1 MNATRWNTLS
11 GFVQWLGKTGYAK
24 IDFVEEK
31 NQWYLEYI
39 DNSPEKLE
47 RDAEKAKLAKSRK
60 DDAERDSEAIKV
72 RKLAESTS
80 QDNDLRSYLLTIDS
94 KSRKF
99 LGDDRAWEN

>member
-60 DDAERDSEAIKV
+60 DDAERESEAIKV
-72 RKLAESTS
+72 RKFAESTS
-80 QDNDLRSYLLTIDS
+80 YKCRKLTSFMKNDPI
-94 KSRKF
+94 F
-99 LGDDRAWEN
+99 

>member
-60 DDAERDSEAIKV
+60 DDAERESEAIKV
-72 RKLAESTS
+72 WKLLNQLVRKMTFF
-80 QDNDLRSYLLTIDS
+80 DLLWRTVI
-94 KSRKF
+94 
-99 LGDDRAWEN
+99 